1 MNNGISFLL
10 SLSILAPQLV
20 RSESENTALIPKAPR
35 PSQEST
41 SPKPAPHQH
50 AKIALLITDK
60 SLQAAWKP
68 FVEWKKKRGIDV
80 MVTTT
85 QEIAAKTEGPDLQEK
100 IRIFVQDN
108 IAKNK
113 ISWLILGG
121 DSLPNGKGLVP
132 DRDTFHS
139 NMWGEN
145 TDIPTDIYYLSPKN
159 WDADGDGIYGE
170 SKDDRSAIVYPD
182 GSVGLGRIPVRTSED
197 IAAYTDKV
205 ITWES
210 NPPTGDYANS
220 FVYTCTVGAAYAKVR
235 KSWDDYVSK
244 SWKLGTASR
253 YFADE
258 TPWDT
263 EKPGD
268 YELDTTNWT
277 KLFNNGKYSKMHF
290 HGHGI
295 LQGWVTENHK
305 LFTTKNLANL
315 RNGKHLPMITTVSCF
330 TGHYDSKIDPSIVEA
345 FLRKPNAGAI
355 AIVAPCREGKPHFTD
370 PQRDFPLMVEEG
382 KLDGT
387 TRTMTFFWSHG
398 LENNLTAGEALMSA
412 KVALSEE
419 AEQSANLHMC
429 LCELNLLGDPT
440 LAVNP

>member
-170 SKDDRSAIVYPD
+170 SKDDRSAIAYPD

-244 SWKLGTASR
+244 SW
-253 YFADE
+253 
-258 TPWDT
+258 
-263 EKPGD
+263 
-268 YELDTTNWT
+268 N
-277 KLFNNGKYSKMHF
+277 
-290 HGHGI
+290 I

-305 LFTTKNLANL
+305 LFTAKNLANL